1 MLFPGSGGL
10 LPTVIPASRG
20 VVAPGASTAK
30 IIHISI
36 TGLTQDPEPGSV
48 GTGEVVEAGGEL
60 QSSASP
66 PAFGR
71 VT

>member
-20 VVAPGASTAK
+20 VVAPWGGASTAK

-66 PAFGR
+66 PASG
-71 VT
+71 